1 LSTLSLDFIA
11 LRGLEHVGYLV
22 RIVPV
27 HLAAE
32 GFDKDFFGH
41 GGNFK

>member
-1 LSTLSLDFIA
+1 VHDVDHF
-11 LRGLEHVGYLV
+11 VGVVL
-22 RIVPV
+22 V

-41 GGNFK
+41 GQS